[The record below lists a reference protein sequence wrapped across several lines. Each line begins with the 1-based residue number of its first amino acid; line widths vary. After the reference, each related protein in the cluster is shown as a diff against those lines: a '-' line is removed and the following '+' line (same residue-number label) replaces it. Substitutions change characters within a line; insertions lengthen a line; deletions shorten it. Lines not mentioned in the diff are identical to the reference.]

1 MQLSDRIT
9 GLFVAVLGAA
19 AAYAGSKLPPVPGQQ
34 VGPNVFPM
42 VVGIGMVVCGSLIA
56 LGVGRVFEDRAEADL
71 AAHSDETR
79 VEAQSHGWQKGLMA
93 LIPPGLLVFYVVAV
107 ERLGFLLTASAVVL
121 AAALAL
127 GARWRLAVPLALIA
141 PAFVHLAF
149 AKLLR
154 VPLPF
159 GLLAYPW

>member
-1 MQLSDRIT
+1 M
-9 GLFVAVLGAA
+9 LGAA

-56 LGVGRVFEDRAEADL
+56 LGVGRVFEDQAEADL
-71 AAHSDETR
+71 AAHSNEVPTAK
-79 VEAQSHGWQKGLMA
+79 EGSHSWQKGLMA
-93 LIPPGLLVFYVVAV
+93 LIPPALLVFYVMAV
-107 ERLGFLLTASAVVL
+107 ERLGFLLTATAVVL
-121 AAALAL
+121 TAARAL
-127 GARWRLAVPLALIA
+127 GARWYLAVPLALIA

-159 GLLAYPW
+159 GILAYPW